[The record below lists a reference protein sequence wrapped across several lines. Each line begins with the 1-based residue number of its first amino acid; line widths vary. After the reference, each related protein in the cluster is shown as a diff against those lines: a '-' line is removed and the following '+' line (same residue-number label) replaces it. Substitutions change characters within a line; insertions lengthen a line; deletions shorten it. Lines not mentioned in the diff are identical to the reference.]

1 MNIKWRWNKNER
13 LVNNTRRN
21 ISYNIHLNLTMRT
34 TNMHYLTWNIPC
46 HMARINRYHMVELR
60 NPILDYNNCITRI
73 ITQIKKR
80 RGNRMNT
87 IIIYA
92 YEDPNLGII
101 PEILTRQQ
109 KTEENNDKSW
119 KTKRILT
126 RKRNLL

>member
-1 MNIKWRWNKNER
+1 
-13 LVNNTRRN
+13 
-21 ISYNIHLNLTMRT
+21 MRG
-34 TNMHYLTWNIPC
+34 
-46 HMARINRYHMVELR
+46 
-60 NPILDYNNCITRI
+60 D
-73 ITQIKKR
+73 K
-80 RGNRMNT
+80 MNT

>member
-1 MNIKWRWNKNER
+1 
-13 LVNNTRRN
+13 
-21 ISYNIHLNLTMRT
+21 
-34 TNMHYLTWNIPC
+34 
-46 HMARINRYHMVELR
+46 
-60 NPILDYNNCITRI
+60 
-73 ITQIKKR
+73 
-80 RGNRMNT
+80 MNT

-92 YEDPNLGII
+92 CEDLNLGII

>member
-1 MNIKWRWNKNER
+1 M
-13 LVNNTRRN
+13 VNNTRRD
-21 ISYNIHLNLTMRT
+21 ISYNIHSNLTIRT
-34 TNMHYLTWNIPC
+34 TNMHYRTWNIPC
-46 HMARINRYHMVELR
+46 HMARINRYRMVELR
-60 NPILDYNNCITRI
+60 NPILDYNKCITSI
-73 ITQIKKR
+73 IKQIKKR
-80 RGNRMNT
+80 RGDKMNT

>member
-1 MNIKWRWNKNER
+1 
-13 LVNNTRRN
+13 
-21 ISYNIHLNLTMRT
+21 MRT
-34 TNMHYLTWNIPC
+34 ANMHYLTWNISC
-46 HMARINRYHMVELR
+46 HMARINRSRMVEFR
-60 NPILDYNNCITRI
+60 NFILDYNNCITRI

-80 RGNRMNT
+80 MGGKMNT